1 MSSNESGTSCTSSKE
16 SECFIGN
23 RARSSYTLRG
33 TQMTN
38 SVRRISTNRNHMYIN
53 KYLLKER
60 IGVGSFGTVRKCQDI
75 TTGKL
80 FAMKILDKENLRSQ
94 FKFRRTK
101 NNSVRCSTA
110 LDNVEQ
116 EIAIMKKLHH
126 ENVVSLIEVIDSEN
140 TMYLIME
147 YMPFGSIAK
156 GSETIPKLERD
167 EIEYKESDKYVLK
180 LYVRDI
186 VSGLSYLHSQR
197 ICHSDIKPEN
207 ILIGNDGVLKLCDFG
222 LSKFLMGE
230 SSRVFEMKDGT
241 LPFQA
246 PECLSESGDLRF
258 SLFPTDIWAL
268 GVTLYQLKYGYLP
281 FFSLDEEKLME
292 KILNDPVIIPDLED
306 KDFSQMI
313 KAMLNKDPAKR
324 ITVEELC
331 KHPWITDQ
339 GKLSDLVYNYDR
351 EVVSPDDREYA
362 FAEYRDQSKKVVIDD
377 NSPTKYK
384 SDTGLCHQPQSI
396 TDERSSSSARN
407 VACDDSYQEVPIH
420 RVMSS
425 RSSCTL
431 NHNSRGEIIED
442 FNVTPHASKIDLSQ
456 RTKSFFRLSSIV
468 DYSKVEPT
476 IHKDLATE
484 LFESQSEAS
493 SSENVGITLLKPTIH
508 KDLAPELFES
518 QSEGSSSE
526 NVGITLL
533 KQVRIVRCGPFS
545 VKSRNTGRVK

>member
-1 MSSNESGTSCTSSKE
+1 MTEQE
-16 SECFIGN
+16 SECSISN
-23 RARSSYTLRG
+23 RARRSHTR
-33 TQMTN
+33 MTN

-80 FAMKILDKENLRSQ
+80 YAMKIIDKENLRSQ
-94 FKFRRTK
+94 FKFRKTK

-126 ENVVSLIEVIDSEN
+126 ENVVSLIEVIDLEN
-140 TMYLIME
+140 AVYLIME

-167 EIEYKESDKYVLK
+167 DIEYKENDKYVLK
-180 LYVRDI
+180 LYMRDI
-186 VSGLSYLHSQR
+186 VSGLAYLHSQR

-222 LSKFLMGE
+222 LSKFLRKGE
-230 SSRVFEMKDGT
+230 SSRVFEAKDGT

-246 PECLSESGDLRF
+246 PECLSESEDSKF
-258 SLFPTDIWAL
+258 SLYPTDIWAL

-281 FFSLDEEKLME
+281 FFSEDEEILME
-292 KILNDPVIIPDLED
+292 KILKDPVIIPDLED

-339 GKLSDLVYNYDR
+339 GKLPDLVYNYDR
-351 EVVSPDDREYA
+351 EVVSPHDREHA
-362 FAEYRDQSKKVVIDD
+362 FAEYHDLELIDD
-377 NSPTKYK
+377 NSRTWSK
-384 SDTGLCHQPQSI
+384 SDTGLCRQPQSI
-396 TDERSSSSARN
+396 TEVRSSTSARN
-407 VACDDSYQEVPIH
+407 MESCEYSY
-420 RVMSS
+420 
-425 RSSCTL
+425 L
-431 NHNSRGEIIED
+431 
-442 FNVTPHASKIDLSQ
+442 
-456 RTKSFFRLSSIV
+456 
-468 DYSKVEPT
+468 KV
-476 IHKDLATE
+476 
-484 LFESQSEAS
+484 
-493 SSENVGITLLKPTIH
+493 
-508 KDLAPELFES
+508 
-518 QSEGSSSE
+518 
-526 NVGITLL
+526 
-533 KQVRIVRCGPFS
+533 
-545 VKSRNTGRVK
+545 